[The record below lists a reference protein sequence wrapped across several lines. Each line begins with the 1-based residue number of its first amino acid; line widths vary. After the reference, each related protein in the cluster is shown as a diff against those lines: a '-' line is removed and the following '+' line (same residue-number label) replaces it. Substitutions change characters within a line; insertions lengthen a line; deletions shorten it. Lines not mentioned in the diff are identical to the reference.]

1 MRIALVILIAALLAG
16 CSTAETPTPT
26 ISDEEL
32 APPDAFVRS
41 LRIGDTTYLYVRR
54 TDDRSL
60 FDVRVSGS
68 RRTTEEGLL
77 DAVSAAFGCIS
88 LRVVGMNRTRTAGR
102 VKGTACKPSQY
113 IQ

>member
-1 MRIALVILIAALLAG
+1 MRILPMILLVGLLVG
-16 CSTAETPTPT
+16 CSTADRPTPT
-26 ISDEEL
+26 LSDDEL
-32 APPDAFVRS
+32 APPDAFVNS
-41 LRIGDTTYLYVRR
+41 LRIGDTTYLYARR

-68 RRTTEEGLL
+68 RRTTEQGLL
-77 DAVSAAFGCIS
+77 DAVSAAFGCTS

-102 VKGTACKPSQY
+102 VKGTACKQSQY